1 MPDELHVANGEC
13 VSVGSG
19 SFKAQLAE
27 ANSKIARLYSDPER
41 FLSSDK
47 KNTYHHDKQLEELRN
62 LQVRSYG
69 CMRD

>member
-1 MPDELHVANGEC
+1 MPLMIVHGG
-13 VSVGSG
+13 GSY